1 MAANQE
7 QVIGTEDILVVDDTL
22 SSLRMLTE
30 ILAKAGYKT
39 RPVEDP
45 QLALEA
51 ALAQPPSLILLDV
64 RMPNMSGFELSQ
76 RLKQDE
82 RTRDVPIIFVSALD
96 DLHDR
101 IQGFEVG
108 AVDYIAKPIHEA
120 EVLARVNT
128 HLQLRN
134 TLLYQ
139 EKLVAEKTAELAKLL
154 DERSQALNSA
164 EAQIRTMFQ
173 NSPVGIALTTFTGEY
188 LTVNKAFLTMLRV
201 SSEEKLKREAA
212 IYFYANP
219 ADRDTLLAEV
229 RKFGSVHDFGVQVRR
244 YDGDL
249 FFASVNMSRLYLHGN
264 EILLTMVEDV
274 TDRIE
279 AEKLMESLAAET
291 ERKRLARELHDSV
304 TQTLYSSRMIA
315 EATPGIMDKDPIL
328 GKQNLVM
335 LSDMIRGA
343 LAEMRSLLLELRSE
357 VFQNLALGKLLEPLV
372 VAFQARTRAEI
383 NLEVVEDCQL
393 PEEIKINFY
402 RITREALNNIAKHAE
417 ASHVHIHLVC
427 HTDEIFLKVTDD
439 GRGFNPEHIHPG
451 HLGVDIMR
459 EHAQNIGAAFQ
470 ISSKTGEGTSII
482 VSWSNEKNGEL

>member
-1 MAANQE
+1 
-7 QVIGTEDILVVDDTL
+7 
-22 SSLRMLTE
+22 
-30 ILAKAGYKT
+30 
-39 RPVEDP
+39 
-45 QLALEA
+45 
-51 ALAQPPSLILLDV
+51 
-64 RMPNMSGFELSQ
+64 
-76 RLKQDE
+76 
-82 RTRDVPIIFVSALD
+82 
-96 DLHDR
+96 
-101 IQGFEVG
+101 
-108 AVDYIAKPIHEA
+108 
-120 EVLARVNT
+120 
-128 HLQLRN
+128 
-134 TLLYQ
+134 
-139 EKLVAEKTAELAKLL
+139 
-154 DERSQALNSA
+154 
-164 EAQIRTMFQ
+164 
-173 NSPVGIALTTFTGEY
+173 
-188 LTVNKAFLTMLRV
+188 
-201 SSEEKLKREAA
+201 
-212 IYFYANP
+212 
-219 ADRDTLLAEV
+219 
-229 RKFGSVHDFGVQVRR
+229 VRR

-459 EHAQNIGAAFQ
+459 EHAQNIGAAIQ
-470 ISSKTGEGTSII
+470 IKSKTGEGTSII